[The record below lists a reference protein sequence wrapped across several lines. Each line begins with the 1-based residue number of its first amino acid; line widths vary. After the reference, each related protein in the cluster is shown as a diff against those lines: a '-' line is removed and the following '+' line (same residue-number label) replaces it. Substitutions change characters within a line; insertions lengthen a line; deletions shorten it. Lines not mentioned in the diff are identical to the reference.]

1 MLKKAPVAF
10 SRIIE
15 PRISKKKYL
24 AFLKNF
30 KGIWWTKED
39 DYNRKLME
47 EKENM
52 KTVFGGH
59 NLRGIKTKLS
69 RSEIYKGLK

>member
-1 MLKKAPVAF
+1 MTKKLSNTF
-10 SRIIE
+10 SRFIN
-15 PRISKKKYL
+15 PKISKKKYL
-24 AFLKNF
+24 ANLKKI
-30 KGIWWTKED
+30 KGVLWTKED

-52 KTVFGGH
+52 KTLFGGH
-59 NLRGIKTKLS
+59 NLGGIKTKLK